1 MKRYVEIG
9 MGIAVGSD
17 FTLHSEDH
25 NRFGVVRLDH
35 LFPGSVIGVCTLK
48 GKFVGQAVRNFIDM
62 MSDQIKG
69 FHADLWAWEE
79 EHPGEVP
86 TAKNE

>member
-1 MKRYVEIG
+1 
-9 MGIAVGSD
+9 
-17 FTLHSEDH
+17 
-25 NRFGVVRLDH
+25 
-35 LFPGSVIGVCTLK
+35 
-48 GKFVGQAVRNFIDM
+48 M